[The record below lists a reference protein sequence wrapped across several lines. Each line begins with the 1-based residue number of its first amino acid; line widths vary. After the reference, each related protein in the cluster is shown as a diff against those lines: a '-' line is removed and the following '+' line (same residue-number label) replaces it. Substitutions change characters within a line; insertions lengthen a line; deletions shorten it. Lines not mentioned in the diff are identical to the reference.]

1 MPLVIKDRQG
11 IGTLNVNA
19 GIITSSKSD
28 TFDRTIVTLRKVFM
42 RYVFVVLIT
51 ATAIIN
57 DGLANAATARISAF
71 KLAKDPVKVT
81 AL

>member
-1 MPLVIKDRQG
+1 
-11 IGTLNVNA
+11 
-19 GIITSSKSD
+19 
-28 TFDRTIVTLRKVFM
+28 M

-57 DGLANAATARISAF
+57 DGLANAATARISTF

-81 AL
+81 ALQKAIAAMKKNDSALDTSIDFRVSWRYMGKCAWLS